1 MEILTSLGVDWK
13 LLIAQMV
20 NFAILF
26 YALHRLLY
34 KPVTKALEARTAKIE
49 KGLEDAKTAQER
61 LQLSDITYKEMV
73 GKAKHEAEKILEEAS
88 SLADQKRVETLK
100 KTREEVKRVIAQA
113 KARIELEKTQMVED
127 VRKDLVE
134 LVVSASATVAKGTAD
149 KKGVRELAKKAI
161 DTLKKKT

>member
-13 LLIAQMV
+13 LLVAQMV

-34 KPVTKALEARTAKIE
+34 KPVTKMLEGRTAKIE
-49 KGLEDAKTAQER
+49 KGLEDANAARQQ
-61 LQLSDITYKEMV
+61 LQCSEAISKEMV

-88 SLADQKRVETLK
+88 ALADQKRVETLK
-100 KTREEVKRVIAQA
+100 KTREEVKRVVAQA
-113 KARIELEKTQMVED
+113 KMRIELEKNQMIED
-127 VRKDLVE
+127 VRKDVVD
-134 LVVSASATVAKGTAD
+134 LVVSASHAIIKGVSD
-149 KKGVRELAKKAI
+149 KKATRELAKKAI